1 METAEEREGRKRK
14 GARKDGEEKI
24 TASAAS
30 EARGKST
37 NPAPS
42 FSLSSRL
49 RLFRIDGYRY
59 ALPLDDAAMLRCSEM
74 RVPRREASRKRL
86 VAPTTDY
93 AFPGNSRTN
102 GSLPPPLSFVKELVF
117 N

>member
-1 METAEEREGRKRK
+1 METAEEREGRRRK

-24 TASAAS
+24 MASAAS
-30 EARGKST
+30 EAREKST

-49 RLFRIDGYRY
+49 RLFRIDGYRCNQVR
-59 ALPLDDAAMLRCSEM
+59 AAMLRCSKM

-86 VAPTTDY
+86 VAPTPDY
-93 AFPGNSRTN
+93 AFPPAT
-102 GSLPPPLSFVKELVF
+102 PLIHRGGVGLQLIGE
-117 N
+117 